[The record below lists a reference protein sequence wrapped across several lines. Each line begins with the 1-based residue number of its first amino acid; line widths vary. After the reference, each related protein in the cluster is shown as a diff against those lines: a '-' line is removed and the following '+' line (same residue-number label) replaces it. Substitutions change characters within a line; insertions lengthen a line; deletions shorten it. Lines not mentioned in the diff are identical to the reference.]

1 MNVFSPIR
9 VSKEKYNRVDDW
21 LVKLGL
27 GIPMPKAFIGGIPL
41 TSQEYKGI
49 IKYMNSDID
58 GEGIMLDE
66 MLDLIDNDDD
76 WEEMLPGDK
85 LQALKD
91 IVNNRKQLAIEK
103 FLADNP
109 TFNDKVELLKQRV
122 NEKGKR

>member
-1 MNVFSPIR
+1 
-9 VSKEKYNRVDDW
+9 
-21 LVKLGL
+21 
-27 GIPMPKAFIGGIPL
+27 
-41 TSQEYKGI
+41 
-49 IKYMNSDID
+49 MNSDID
-58 GEGIMLDE
+58 GEGTMLDE

-91 IVNNRKQLAIEK
+91 IVTNRKQLAIEK

-122 NEKGKR
+122 NKKGKR